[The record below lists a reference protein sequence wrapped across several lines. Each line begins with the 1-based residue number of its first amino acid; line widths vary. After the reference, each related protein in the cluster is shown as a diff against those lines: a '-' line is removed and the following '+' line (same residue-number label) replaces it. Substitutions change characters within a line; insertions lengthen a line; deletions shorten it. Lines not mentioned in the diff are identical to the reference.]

1 MQNRVS
7 VNFMPPTPT
16 IVVASDQTLVV
27 RVREGDELAATE
39 LYERYAA
46 RVFGLVRSQMAEQL
60 RAQVEPEDI
69 VQSIFKSIF
78 RGMNSGSYNAPQAG
92 TLWQLIAVIAIHKV
106 RRNATRRTAAKRDSR
121 RTESLDQREQ
131 SAARDRM
138 SPEEIEAAI
147 QEAIEGLRP
156 TEQEVV
162 LLRIQGYTVE
172 EIAERAGRS
181 RRTVER
187 QLQRARELLADM
199 LLPDSQGSFSAG
211 GDG

>member
-1 MQNRVS
+1 MNSLRPVQE
-7 VNFMPPTPT
+7 TAA
-16 IVVASDQTLVV
+16 ASDQTLVA
-27 RVREGDELAATE
+27 RVREGDELAAAE

-46 RVFGLVRSQMAEQL
+46 RVFGLVRSQMADQL
-60 RAQVEPEDI
+60 RAHVEPEDV

-78 RGMNSGSYNAPQAG
+78 RGMNTGGYDAPPAG
-92 TLWQLIAVIAIHKV
+92 TLWQLIAVIAVHKV

-121 RTESLDQREQ
+121 RTESLELSDH
-131 SAARDRM
+131 SVARDRA

-147 QEAIEGLRP
+147 QEAIEDLKP

-162 LLRIQGYTVE
+162 LLRVQGYTVE
-172 EIAERAGRS
+172 EIAERTGRS

-199 LLPDSQGSFSAG
+199 LLTDAHDEAG
-211 GDG
+211 K